1 MTSSPAPEP
10 WCLFLDR
17 DGVINRR
24 VVGDYVR
31 TTQQWEYLP
40 GALHA
45 LRLLSM
51 WAPRIVIVTNQRGVG
66 RGLVAH
72 EDLDRIHARFL
83 EDVAIVGAR
92 VDAIQVCPHLESD
105 GCPCRKP
112 LPGLALSWLAVN
124 REVNPARSVM
134 VGDSPSDMGMAE
146 NLAAVTGGCVRVL
159 IDDFTDPAAVG
170 VDADLR
176 FPTLLDFARDA
187 TT

>member
-1 MTSSPAPEP
+1 MTSSPQHEP

-24 VVGDYVR
+24 IVGDYVR
-31 TTQQWEYLP
+31 TTRQWEYLP
-40 GALHA
+40 GALQA
-45 LRLLSM
+45 LRLLSE

-66 RGLVAH
+66 RGLVSEA
-72 EDLDRIHARFL
+72 ELDRIHTRLL

-112 LPGLALSWLAVN
+112 QPGLALSWLAVN

-134 VGDSPSDMGMAE
+134 VGDSPSDMGMAQ

-159 IDDFTDPAAVG
+159 IDDRSDPSMSTAT
-170 VDADLR
+170 ADYR
-176 FPTLLDFARDA
+176 YPTLLDYAKDVM
-187 TT
+187 T